1 LDLTVFLKG
10 TKAIFYYSLFIS
22 FHEIHEMHLLIL
34 SFCLLLKKQ
43 QRNKQGNT
51 LALILEDFQASES
64 ATETLVLILLLL

>member
-1 LDLTVFLKG
+1 
-10 TKAIFYYSLFIS
+10 
-22 FHEIHEMHLLIL
+22 MHLLIL